1 MITLEDK
8 LDIFHKIVLKHEE
21 EKCKEILEELEE
33 KNNNTIKE
41 KEEILQKRKKE
52 IINRRFQLAEVQK
65 NEIVSKAIQEN
76 RERVLSK
83 RQEALD
89 DLILALEEKARQF
102 VATEEYNVYL
112 INSIEKLID
121 ISDDKEVTI
130 YLREADKLNFEKDIL
145 SLGKE
150 KGIKIT
156 LNITEK
162 DIIGGFI
169 ISDENKT
176 YNLDNSFK
184 TIIEENKYSIGK
196 ILYKSLEEAGE

>member
-112 INSIEKLID
+112 INSIEKLINT
-121 ISDDKEVTI
+121 SDDKEVTI